1 LISTQSYSL
10 SHNFF
15 WQRIYKDILRIS
27 LFSLLSSALFFSA
40 QSHANNTSTS
50 SQKKTTK
57 AQCSTLEPLPS
68 STQHAINNKSNEE
81 SRQTNNQDQSTTTT
95 ESDKIITIHAS
106 QVDYQPGK
114 QLELVGDVEII
125 QGPYRA
131 TSNEAKINSQTNQA
145 ELAGDIVLSGPDLT
159 LNGDTATM
167 DVTTHQVSID
177 NASFINPSTNLNG
190 KALKIE
196 QPDTDTLIIHDGLFS
211 SCPPEDRDWAFAS
224 KTITLNKAEGF
235 GEADGTRFLIKDV
248 PVLYIPWFS
257 FPIDDRRKTGFLY
270 PTIGSSNTER
280 GLFLSTP
287 YYFNLA
293 PDYDATVIPTYIH
306 GRGLHTELEL
316 RHITKSEENFL
327 ALGYIPEDKHYS
339 DEQSNLGRT
348 DDGERWGL
356 NFKQQFEFQSFAKG
370 WHGDIEFNDIS
381 DNDYLDD
388 VGQGLQIDRADH
400 LDRRAEVNYSSD
412 DWQFSMLLQQYK
424 SIDDQLLPNEEAYQ
438 RLPEMNFSLYQNMN
452 ALHLDWQS
460 QYVYFYRSQDGLTGD
475 DKTYGSRLRHQP
487 KVSLPL
493 RKSWGFVEPSFT
505 LDHTDYSL
513 QEYGPKE
520 NHLSRTVP
528 IYEIDSGLY
537 FDKPSSFVSKDLRLS
552 LEPRLYYAY
561 SKAKDQDDIPNFDSA
576 IPSFYYDRLF
586 KPNRFSGGDRIG
598 DNNRLTL
605 GFTTRWTDKYSGVD
619 RAVFSLGQ
627 IYHYDDRTVNLDGEG
642 QSTRSDSLFASEL
655 TLKPNDNL
663 ELSMTGLWDS
673 KSNTTQ
679 EGNSSARFHSKDYS
693 TVLNFSHRYIRDELE
708 QSDTSLILPIY
719 KSFSLIGRWRY
730 DLESNSTIGTLAGVE
745 YGSCCWR
752 IQLLA
757 QSHLTDDSEMS
768 NGILFRFQLNSL
780 GSFGKSANSMD
791 EQVPGYKAR
800 EEFFN

>member
-1 LISTQSYSL
+1 MGETFDLM
-10 SHNFF
+10 N
-15 WQRIYKDILRIS
+15 ILRIN
-27 LFSLLSSALFFSA
+27 LLSLLSAAIFLSP
-40 QSHANNTSTS
+40 QSYANNPNTPPLE
-50 SQKKTTK
+50 TTK
-57 AQCSTLEPLPS
+57 AQCASMEQTPNS
-68 STQHAINNKSNEE
+68 KQHA
-81 SRQTNNQDQSTTTT
+81 NNQENNQANSPESSQAQSSSTT
-95 ESDKIITIHAS
+95 ESDKIITIHAN
-106 QVDYQPGK
+106 QVDYEPGN

-131 TSNEAKINSQTNQA
+131 TSNEAKINSQNNQA
-145 ELAGDIVLSGPDLT
+145 KLAGDIVLSGPDIT

-190 KALKIE
+190 KAHKIE

-211 SCPPEDRDWAFAS
+211 SCQPEDRDWAFAS
-224 KTITLNKAEGF
+224 EKITLNKAEGF
-235 GEADGTRFLIKDV
+235 GEANSTRFLIKGV

-293 PDYDATVIPTYIH
+293 PDYDATVTPTYIH

-327 ALGYIPEDKHYS
+327 ALGYIPEDKDYR
-339 DEQSNLGRT
+339 DEQRDLGLT
-348 DDGERWGL
+348 EDGERWGL
-356 NFKQQFEFQSFAKG
+356 NFKQEFEFKSFAKG
-370 WHGDIEFNDIS
+370 WHGNIDFNDIS
-381 DNDYLDD
+381 DNDYLSDA
-388 VGQGLQIDRADH
+388 GQGLQIDRSDH

-424 SIDDQLLPNEEAYQ
+424 SIDDELLPNEEAYQ
-438 RLPEMNFSLYQNMN
+438 RLPEMDFSLYQNMN
-452 ALHLDWQS
+452 VLHLDWQS
-460 QYVYFYRSQDGLTGD
+460 QYVYFYRDQDGLTGD
-475 DKTYGSRLRHQP
+475 DKAYGSRLRHQP

-493 RKSWGFVEPSFT
+493 RKNWGFLEPSFM
-505 LDHTDYSL
+505 LDHTDYAL
-513 QEYGPKE
+513 QKYSPKE

-528 IYEIDSGLY
+528 IYEIDSGLF
-537 FDKPSSFVSKDLRLS
+537 FDKPSSFVSNDLRLS
-552 LEPRLYYAY
+552 LEPRLYYVY

-576 IPSFYYDRLF
+576 LPSFYYDRLF
-586 KPNRFSGGDRIG
+586 SPNRFSGGDRIG

-655 TLKPNDNL
+655 TLKPNNNIK
-663 ELSMTGLWDS
+663 LSMTGLWDS
-673 KSNTTQ
+673 KSHTTQ
-679 EGNSSARFHSKDYS
+679 EGNSSASFHSKDYS

-708 QSDTSLILPIY
+708 QSDTSIILPLY
-719 KSFSLIGRWRY
+719 KSLSLIGRWRY
-730 DLESNSTIGTLAGVE
+730 DLDSNSTIGTLAGVE

-757 QSHLTDDSEMS
+757 QSYLTDESEMS
-768 NGILFRFQLNSL
+768 NGILFRFQLNSV
-780 GSFGKSANSMD
+780 GGFGKSESSMD
-791 EQVPGYKAR
+791 KQVPGYKAH

>member
-1 LISTQSYSL
+1 MNILRSNSL
-10 SHNFF
+10 S
-15 WQRIYKDILRIS
+15 L
-27 LFSLLSSALFFSA
+27 LLGLLSTVIFSSP
-40 QSHANNTSTS
+40 QSHADSTNTPPQEISKVQCAS
-50 SQKKTTK
+50 LKPIPKPKQTTIEQEK
-57 AQCSTLEPLPS
+57 NHE
-68 STQHAINNKSNEE
+68 N
-81 SRQTNNQDQSTTTT
+81 SRENNQELGPKT
-95 ESDKIITIHAS
+95 EASDKTITIHAS
-106 QVDYQPGK
+106 QVDYQPGNK
-114 QLELVGDVEII
+114 LELVGDVEII

-131 TSNEAKINSQTNQA
+131 TSHEANINSKTNQA
-145 ELAGDIVLSGPDLT
+145 ELAGDIILSGPDVT
-159 LNGDTATM
+159 FNGDTATM
-167 DVTTHQVSID
+167 DVTTHQVSIN
-177 NASFINPSTNLNG
+177 NARFINPSTSLNG

-196 QPDTDTLIIHDGLFS
+196 QPDADTLIIHDGLFS

-224 KTITLNKAEGF
+224 NKITLNKAEGY
-235 GEADGTRFLIKDV
+235 GEAKATRFLIKDV

-287 YYFNLA
+287 YYLNLA
-293 PDYDATVIPTYIH
+293 PDYDATVTPTYIH

-316 RHITKSEENFL
+316 RHITKSEDDFL
-327 ALGYIPEDKHYS
+327 ALGYIPEDKDYRDTQRNS
-339 DEQSNLGRT
+339 GRT
-348 DDGERWGL
+348 EDGERWGL
-356 NFKQQFEFQSFAKG
+356 SFRQKFEFKSVAKG
-370 WHGDIEFNDIS
+370 WHGNIDFNDIS
-381 DNDYLDD
+381 DNDYLGD
-388 VGQGLQIDRADH
+388 VGQGLQIDSADH
-400 LDRRAEVNYSSD
+400 LERRAEINYSSD

-424 SIDDQLLPNEEAYQ
+424 SIDDQLLPSEEAYQ
-438 RLPEMNFSLYQNMN
+438 RLPEMNFSVYHDMS

-460 QYVYFYRSQDGLTGD
+460 QYVYFYRDQEGLTGN

-487 KVSLPL
+487 KLSLPL
-493 RKSWGFVEPSFT
+493 RQNWGFIEPSFT
-505 LDHTDYSL
+505 LDHTDYAL
-513 QEYGPKE
+513 QSYSPID

-537 FDKPSSFVSKDLRLS
+537 FDKPSSFISKDLRLS
-552 LEPRLYYAY
+552 LEPRLYYVY

-576 IPSFYYDRLF
+576 LPSFYYDRLF
-586 KPNRFSGGDRIG
+586 SPNRFSGGDRIG

-605 GFTTRWTDKYSGVD
+605 GFTTRWTDKHSGVD

-627 IYHYDDRTVNLDGEG
+627 IHHYDDRSVNLNGEG

-655 TLKPNDNL
+655 TLRPSDNI

-673 KSNTTQ
+673 KRNTTQ
-679 EGNSSARFHSKDYS
+679 EGNSSASFHSKDYT
-693 TVLNFSHRYIRDELE
+693 TVLNISHRYIRGELE

-719 KSFSLIGRWRY
+719 KTFSLIGRWRY
-730 DLESNSTIGTLAGVE
+730 DLASNRTIGTLAGVE

-757 QSHLTDDSEMS
+757 QSYLTNESNIS

-780 GSFGKSANSMD
+780 GSFGKSSSSMD
-791 EQVPGYKAR
+791 TQVPGYKAR

>member
-1 LISTQSYSL
+1 MINKLRSNSHGFLLGLLSAITLLSPQSY
-10 SHNFF
+10 
-15 WQRIYKDILRIS
+15 
-27 LFSLLSSALFFSA
+27 
-40 QSHANNTSTS
+40 ANTTSTPLPQAS
-50 SQKKTTK
+50 K
-57 AQCSTLEPLPS
+57 AQCTSLKPIPQQKQNTVELES
-68 STQHAINNKSNEE
+68 EKEDKSENSEE
-81 SRQTNNQDQSTTTT
+81 QIPTTNA
-95 ESDKIITIHAS
+95 SDNAITIHAR
-106 QVDYQPGK
+106 QVDYEPGNK
-114 QLELVGDVEII
+114 LELVGDVEII

-131 TSNEAKINSQTNQA
+131 TSHEAKINNKTNKA
-145 ELAGDIVLSGPDLT
+145 ELAGDIVLSGPDIT

-167 DVTTHQVSID
+167 DVTTHQVSVD
-177 NASFINPSTNLNG
+177 NARFINPSTNLNG

-211 SCPPEDRDWAFAS
+211 SCPPDDRDWAFAS
-224 KTITLNKAEGF
+224 EKITLNKAEGF
-235 GEADGTRFLIKDV
+235 GEAKGTRFLIKDV

-287 YYFNLA
+287 YYLNLA
-293 PDYDATVIPTYIH
+293 PDYDATATPTYIH

-316 RHITKSEENFL
+316 RHITKSEDNFL
-327 ALGYIPEDKHYS
+327 ALGYIPEDKDYR
-339 DEQSNLGRT
+339 DTQRNLGRT
-348 DDGERWGL
+348 EDGERWGL
-356 NFKQQFEFQSFAKG
+356 NFKQKFELQSFAKG
-370 WHGDIEFNDIS
+370 WHGNIDFNVIS

-388 VGQGLQIDRADH
+388 VGQGLQIDSADY
-400 LDRRAEVNYSSD
+400 LERRAEVNYSKD

-438 RLPEMNFSLYQNMN
+438 RLPELNVSLYQDMN
-452 ALHLDWQS
+452 AFHLDWQS
-460 QYVYFYRSQDGLTGD
+460 QYVYFYRDQEGLTGD
-475 DKTYGSRLRHQP
+475 DKAYGSRLRHQP
-487 KVSLPL
+487 KLSLPL

-505 LDHTDYSL
+505 LDHTDYAL
-513 QEYGPKE
+513 QSYTPLD

-537 FDKPSSFVSKDLRLS
+537 FDKPSSFISKDLRLS
-552 LEPRLYYAY
+552 LEPRLYYVY

-576 IPSFYYDRLF
+576 LPSFYYDRLF
-586 KPNRFSGGDRIG
+586 NPNRFSGGDRIG

-605 GFTTRWTDKYSGVD
+605 GFTTRWTDKYNGVD

-627 IYHYDDRTVNLDGEG
+627 IHHYDDRSVNLNGEG
-642 QSTRSDSLFASEL
+642 QSSRSDSLFASEL
-655 TLKPNDNL
+655 TLRPSDNI

-673 KSNTTQ
+673 KRNITQ
-679 EGNSSARFHSKDYS
+679 EGNSSASFHSKDYT
-693 TVLNFSHRYIRDELE
+693 TVFNVSHRYIRDELE

-719 KSFSLIGRWRY
+719 KTFSLIGRWRY
-730 DLESNSTIGTLAGVE
+730 DLESNRTIGTLAGVE

-757 QSHLTDDSEMS
+757 QSYLTDESEMS
-768 NGILFRFQLNSL
+768 NGVLFRFQLNSV
-780 GSFGKSANSMD
+780 GSFGKSAESM
-791 EQVPGYKAR
+791 ETQVPGYKAR

>member
-1 LISTQSYSL
+1 M
-10 SHNFF
+10 N
-15 WQRIYKDILRIS
+15 ILRIN
-27 LFSLLSSALFFSA
+27 LFGFLGTAIFLSPQTYAD
-40 QSHANNTSTS
+40 NTRTHP
-50 SQKKTTK
+50 QAIAK
-57 AQCSTLEPLPS
+57 AQCASLEQAPNSKQRS
-68 STQHAINNKSNEE
+68 SNKKINQE
-81 SRQTNNQDQSTTTT
+81 NNQAQSSKTT
-95 ESDKIITIHAS
+95 ESNQVITIHAS
-106 QVDYQPGK
+106 QVDYQPGDK
-114 QLELVGDVEII
+114 LELVGDVEII

-131 TSNEAKINSQTNQA
+131 TSNKAKINSQNNQA
-145 ELAGDIVLSGPDLT
+145 ELEGDIELTGPDVT

-167 DVTTHQVSID
+167 DVTTHQISID
-177 NASFINPSTNLNG
+177 NAHFINPSTNLNG

-224 KTITLNKAEGF
+224 AKITLNKAEGF
-235 GEADGTRFLIKDV
+235 GEANSTRFLIKDV

-287 YYFNLA
+287 YYLNVA
-293 PDYDATVIPTYIH
+293 PDFDATVTPTYIH

-316 RHITKSEENFL
+316 RHITKSEDNFL
-327 ALGYIPEDKHYS
+327 ALGYIPEDKDYR
-339 DEQSNLGRT
+339 DEQRNIGLSE
-348 DDGERWGL
+348 DGERWGL
-356 NFKQQFEFQSFAKG
+356 NFKQKFEFKSFAKG
-370 WHGDIEFNDIS
+370 WHGNIDFNDVS
-381 DNDYLDD
+381 DDDYLSD

-400 LDRRAEVNYSSD
+400 LDRRAKINYSSEN
-412 DWQFSMLLQQYK
+412 WQFNMLIQQYK
-424 SIDDQLLPNEEAYQ
+424 SIDDQILPSQEAYQ
-438 RLPEMNFSLYQNMN
+438 RLPEMNFSLYQDMN
-452 ALHLDWQS
+452 AVHLDWQS
-460 QYVYFYRSQDGLTGD
+460 QYVYFYRDQDGLTGD
-475 DKTYGSRLRHQP
+475 DTTYGSRLRHQP
-487 KVSLPL
+487 KISLPM
-493 RKSWGFVEPSFT
+493 RKNWGFVEPSFT

-513 QEYGPKE
+513 QSYSPQE

-552 LEPRLYYAY
+552 LEPRIYYAY

-576 IPSFYYDRLF
+576 LPSFYYDRLF
-586 KPNRFSGGDRIG
+586 SPNRFSGGDRIG

-627 IYHYDDRTVNLDGEG
+627 IYHYDDRSVNLNGEG

-655 TLKPNDNL
+655 MFKPNANI
-663 ELSMTGLWDS
+663 EFSMTGLWDS
-673 KSNTTQ
+673 KSHTTQ
-679 EGNSSARFHSKDYS
+679 EGNSSASFHSNDYS

-708 QSDTSLILPIY
+708 QSDTSFILPLY
-719 KSFSLIGRWRY
+719 NTFSLIGRWRY

-757 QSHLTDDSEMS
+757 QSYLTDDSEMS
-768 NGILFRFQLNSL
+768 NGVLFRFQLNSL
-780 GSFGKSANSMD
+780 GSFGKSANSME